1 MRACISACSCIPLTS
16 KELLEIAVP
25 LFAAF
30 MEGEKKKGEGRKSFL
45 GAGAPALCIFLW
57 TKGKEMIQLPC
68 NEYFAGMKSR

>member
-45 GAGAPALCIFLW
+45 GAGAACLVHISVY
-57 TKGKEMIQLPC
+57 KREKDDSAAVQ
-68 NEYFAGMKSR
+68 

>member
-45 GAGAPALCIFLW
+45 GAGAACLVHISVY
-57 TKGKEMIQLPC
+57 KREGDDSAAVQ
-68 NEYFAGMKSR
+68 

>member
-45 GAGAPALCIFLW
+45 GAGATCLVHISVYKRERDDSAAV
-57 TKGKEMIQLPC
+57 Q
-68 NEYFAGMKSR
+68 